1 MAEVDNGMIEHGRFV
16 PSCRVV
22 LGAGAL
28 PLARSLGLEAL
39 GLLTAVA
46 ALTTPNGRCAPS
58 APQLSGALGIALP
71 LLRPRLRRLARAA
84 WRGEPAVLIL
94 PPAPNG
100 AETVLPGP
108 AIFERREGP
117 PAEAAAPLGAARPAE
132 ETSVEVPLKPTRET
146 VEQGIRAIQGWP
158 SPAEREE
165 ARALLPK
172 EPDDLNGRW
181 AVQRLV
187 REKVDYALAVRLVQK
202 HGAEACLQQVRWL
215 ARRKGIKQKSRYLVA
230 AILGDY
236 AEPPTPD
243 TADIDIS

>member
-1 MAEVDNGMIEHGRFV
+1 VDNGTIEHGRFV

-39 GLLTAVA
+39 GLLTAIA

-71 LLRPRLRRLARAA
+71 LLRPRLRRLARATTK
-84 WRGEPAVLIL
+84 RGEPVLVLL
-94 PPAPNG
+94 PPAQNG
-100 AETVLPGP
+100 AEAVRPGP
-108 AIFERREGP
+108 AVLERREAP
-117 PAEAAAPLGAARPAE
+117 PAGAATPLGGARPAD

-146 VEQGIRAIQGWP
+146 VEHGIRASQGWP
-158 SPAEREE
+158 SREE
-165 ARALLPK
+165 LDEAAALVPK
-172 EPDDLNGRW
+172 EPEDLDGRW

-202 HGAEACLQQVRWL
+202 HGADACLQQVRWL
-215 ARRKGIKQKSRYLVA
+215 GRRKGIKQKSRYLVA
-230 AILGDY
+230 AIMGCY
-236 AEPPTPD
+236 AEPPLPD
-243 TADIDIS
+243 AADIEIS

>member
-1 MAEVDNGMIEHGRFV
+1 MAEVDNGTIEHGRFV

-22 LGAGAL
+22 LGAGVL

-58 APQLSGALGIALP
+58 APHLSGALGIALP
-71 LLRPRLRRLARAA
+71 LLRPRLRRLARAR
-84 WRGEPAVLIL
+84 WRGEPVLLML
-94 PPAPNG
+94 PPAPDG
-100 AETVLPGP
+100 AEAVRPGP
-108 AIFERREGP
+108 AVLERREAP
-117 PAEAAAPLGAARPAE
+117 PAEAAAPLGAARPAQ
-132 ETSVEVPLKPTRET
+132 ETAVEQPLQPTRET
-146 VEQGIRAIQGWP
+146 VEQGIRASQGWP
-158 SPAEREE
+158 SREE
-165 ARALLPK
+165 LDEAAALLPK
-172 EPDDLNGRW
+172 EPEDLDGRW

-215 ARRKGIKQKSRYLVA
+215 ARRKGIKQKARYLVA

-236 AEPPTPD
+236 TEPPLPD
-243 TADIDIS
+243 AADVHIS